1 MKDGVL
7 QRRFD
12 ARNLDAR
19 KLAKQQLLR
28 GLFSDTVSIIEEQCP
43 DGREKSLA
51 VTKLEEALLWANE
64 SVARGEL

>member
-12 ARNLDAR
+12 VRPQDAR

-28 GLFSDTVSIIEEQCP
+28 GLFSDTASVIEEQCP

-51 VTKLEEALLWANE
+51 ITKLEEALMWANE
-64 SVARGEL
+64 SVARDES